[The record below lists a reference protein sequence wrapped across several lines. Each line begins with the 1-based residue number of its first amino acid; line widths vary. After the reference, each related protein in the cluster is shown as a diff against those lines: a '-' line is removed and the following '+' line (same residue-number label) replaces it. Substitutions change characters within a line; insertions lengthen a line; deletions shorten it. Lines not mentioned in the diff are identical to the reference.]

1 MEGHSGLEAAW
12 VHSVLEREGS
22 LLLPGRGAGEVEQ
35 REREDSVLGK
45 KGMCISQGAGQNG
58 IMGSTSESGQ
68 SALLLIGPHRIK
80 HVKTDPAAQITA
92 DNLLKHLGKF

>member
-1 MEGHSGLEAAW
+1 M
-12 VHSVLEREGS
+12 GS
-22 LLLPGRGAGEVEQ
+22 FCAGERGEPASTRKGSWGGRAE

-80 HVKTDPAAQITA
+80 HVKTDPAGIGF
-92 DNLLKHLGKF
+92 KKK